1 MSPIELF
8 EWYENTTNVNKSNMQ
23 ELIESMQI
31 LEQSVKQKKAREE
44 EILMDKSDRIREKD
58 KKRQF
63 EKNVAKTLRNADK
76 KRDRRLARMANQVV
90 SGN

>member
-1 MSPIELF
+1 MSPLELF
-8 EWYENTTNVNKSNMQ
+8 EWYENTTNVNKSSMQ

-31 LEQSVKQKKAREE
+31 LEESLKQKKAHQE

>member
-8 EWYENTTNVNKSNMQ
+8 EWYENTTNVNKSSMQ
-23 ELIESMQI
+23 ELIESVQI
-31 LEQSVKQKKAREE
+31 LEESLRQKKIRQE

-63 EKNVAKTLRNADK
+63 EKNVAKVLRNADK

>member
-23 ELIESMQI
+23 ELLESIEM